1 MQVPSEYPPSA
12 ALLAYSA
19 LSIVLLLSLAI
30 AIFEAASA
38 LRRKFGAG
46 AATGAEDGGGRA
58 TDGSSVAGTA
68 LEKTAPGARLGRT
81 KKMSLPEF
89 TWMRHLR
96 RCSRTNPHA
105 SADRERRFSH
115 RMSLVHA
122 HAGVSPMSMPATPPR
137 FAVTSCSDV
146 ESDVESTSSLGGS
159 TISYSDSHGDGSVG
173 IGPASLSALVGSDAS
188 ASAPSWCSVSQL
200 KQMGAVRFSPTS
212 NPAAR
217 RVSSPNGSTANGLR
231 KFLATNGPS
240 SPSASASRRSYAGLS
255 YYAALPLTPGVARLC
270 GSLTDILESSMAEC
284 PTLPQPI
291 DGGASSAAILLRSS
305 DQPQPNSTAL
315 EARLKRIRLIRH
327 R

>member
-1 MQVPSEYPPSA
+1 
-12 ALLAYSA
+12 
-19 LSIVLLLSLAI
+19 
-30 AIFEAASA
+30 
-38 LRRKFGAG
+38 
-46 AATGAEDGGGRA
+46 
-58 TDGSSVAGTA
+58 
-68 LEKTAPGARLGRT
+68 
-81 KKMSLPEF
+81 
-89 TWMRHLR
+89 
-96 RCSRTNPHA
+96 
-105 SADRERRFSH
+105 
-115 RMSLVHA
+115 
-122 HAGVSPMSMPATPPR
+122 MSMPATPPR